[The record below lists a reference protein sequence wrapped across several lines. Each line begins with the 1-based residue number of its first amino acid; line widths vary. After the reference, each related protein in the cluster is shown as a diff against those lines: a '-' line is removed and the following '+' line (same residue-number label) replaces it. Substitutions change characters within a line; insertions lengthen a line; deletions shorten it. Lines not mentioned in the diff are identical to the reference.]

1 MKNIKRGDSEGVRVK
16 SVKEK
21 ALKMSS
27 VDIEANREETD
38 EETENEKVEEKDKFI
53 NVLEAKSKLL
63 ENDLLKKCEETR
75 IIIQEKERIVQEF
88 EFKLKTI
95 DEKTAKD
102 RENWKEKKT
111 KLKEIFDRK
120 EEEIL
125 KLKQRLKQTEGK
137 EPASEDKD

>member
-102 RENWKEKKT
+102 REN
-111 KLKEIFDRK
+111 
-120 EEEIL
+120 
-125 KLKQRLKQTEGK
+125 
-137 EPASEDKD
+137 